1 MKIEGTP
8 DIYER
13 SNLTKHQWL
22 VWLGQKLHPEVPL
35 YNMVVTFT
43 LSGKVDR
50 GHFQKA
56 FQTLVNSSDALRT
69 VIEETDGA
77 PQQKVLET
85 FSYEMEFLDFSAGAR
100 PEAGFENWL
109 RDRCRA
115 AFDFHERLFDSALAK
130 IADDRY
136 VWYFNQHHIVSDG
149 WSVWLAYRYVAE
161 LYGRSLRGGLEA
173 AVALPRFQDHVLRQ
187 REEQASPR
195 QREAEAYWER
205 KLAEKLPPLNISSG
219 SKAKWTAEAQ
229 RTSCE
234 LGVERTRKLKT
245 FAARQDIA
253 GAAEHVSIFNVFAA
267 ILFAYLHRISGN
279 SRLSIGV
286 PFHNRSSEASL
297 KDTLGL
303 VMKVLPLRITIDP
316 GDNFLSVIE
325 KVRAELS
332 EIRPFRK
339 VALGNPLHNKLY
351 DVLLNY
357 HTVTY
362 PQFQGIP
369 VHVERVH
376 TPRENDLL
384 AIRVHDFDGAGS
396 FKLDFDFD
404 SGAFDDEQRR
414 RVVGQF
420 LQIFDA
426 FLEDPAASLHSVS
439 LLTAEER
446 RRILIEWNDTKRNY
460 SMDKC
465 LHDLFEEQVE
475 RTPDRTAIVFEDR
488 QLTYRELNRRANQL
502 AHYLKRLGVGPEA
515 LVGICLDR
523 SLDMIIAL
531 LGIGKAGGAYLPLEP
546 RHAKERV
553 AFILEDSRALAV
565 LTRGQLSNAIAEKIK
580 VVDLKSERE
589 TIGGQSEE
597 NPIGGATPGSLA
609 YVIYTSGSTGIPKG
623 VLIEHRQILNYVQG
637 IRERYQ
643 LEPGAGFAL
652 VQPLFVDSSQTVIF
666 PSLISGGCLHVISE
680 DQAFDPVAL
689 GEYFSRFPI
698 DLLKIAPSHLAA
710 LQASPHPE
718 YLLPRRWLVVG
729 GEVSHWDWMDKLRAM
744 ASCAIY
750 NHYGPTEATVG
761 MLTYEVRK
769 DETGARSQAVPIG
782 RPLPNTRA
790 FLLDRQ
796 LQPVPVGVAGELHIG
811 GGCLARGYLNR
822 PELTAEKFIPDPFSE
837 EPEARLYKTG
847 DLVRYLP
854 DGNIEFIGRIDDQ
867 VKIRGFRIEPAEIE
881 ATLER
886 HPTVRRAVVLARED
900 TADDPSTQPGTGKRL
915 VAYLAVDPEQA
926 LEPAHLRAY
935 LKEKL
940 PSYMIPESFVLLDSL
955 PLTPHGKV
963 DRRSLPAPRQ
973 FESEPIKDFVAPRTV
988 AEKALAKIWAEV
1000 LVLKQVGIHDN
1011 FFDLGGHSIKAMQI
1025 VSRIR
1030 QTFLVEIPL
1039 RSLFET
1045 PTIAEIADLLQRRD
1059 AEAGTQK
1066 IPLLSRSQRAK
1077 SPL

>member
-1 MKIEGTP
+1 MEGTP

-22 VWLGQKLHPEVPL
+22 IWLGQKLHPEVPL
-35 YNMVVTFT
+35 YNTAVTFT

-56 FQTLVNSSDALRT
+56 FQTLVNSGDTLRT

-77 PQQKVLET
+77 PQQKVLEA

-115 AFDFHERLFDSALAK
+115 VFDFHERLFDSALAK
-130 IADDRY
+130 IADDQY

-161 LYGRSLRGGLEA
+161 FYGRSLHGGLEA
-173 AVALPRFQDHVLRQ
+173 VVALPGFQDYVRRQ

-195 QREAEAYWER
+195 HREAEAYWER
-205 KLAEKLPPLNISSG
+205 KLAEKPPPLNIG
-219 SKAKWTAEAQ
+219 GASKAKWTAEVQ

-234 LGVERTRKLKT
+234 LGVERTRKLKG

-253 GAAEHVSIFNVFAA
+253 GATEQVSIFNVFAA
-267 ILFAYLHRISGN
+267 ILFAYLHRTSGN

-286 PFHNRSSEASL
+286 PFHNRSSDGSL
-297 KDTLGL
+297 KDMLGL
-303 VMKVLPLRITIDP
+303 VMKVFPLGITIDR
-316 GDNFLSVIE
+316 GDTFLSVIE

-339 VALGNPLHNKLY
+339 VTLRNPLHSRLY
-351 DVLLNY
+351 DVLLNF

-362 PQFQGIP
+362 PDFQGMP
-369 VHVERVH
+369 VRVERVH
-376 TPRENDLL
+376 TPRENDRL
-384 AIRVHDFDGAGS
+384 AIRVHDFEGAGS
-396 FKLDFDFD
+396 LRLDFDFD
-404 SGAFDDEQRR
+404 SAVFDDEQRR
-414 RVVGQF
+414 RAVCQF

-426 FLEDPAASLHSVS
+426 FLEDPAESLHSVS
-439 LLTAEER
+439 LLTAEEK

-465 LHDLFEEQVE
+465 LHELFEEQVE
-475 RTPDRTAIVFEDR
+475 RTPDATAIVFEDR

-515 LVGICLDR
+515 LVGIYLER

-531 LGIGKAGGAYLPLEP
+531 LAIGKAGGAYLPLDTI
-546 RHAKERV
+546 HAKDRV

-565 LTRGQLSNAIAEKIK
+565 LTKGPLSNAITGKIK
-580 VVDLKSERE
+580 VVDLEAERE
-589 TIGGQSEE
+589 TIDGESGE
-597 NPIGGATPGSLA
+597 NLIGAAGPGSLA
-609 YVIYTSGSTGIPKG
+609 YVIYTSGSTGMPKG
-623 VLIEHRQILNYVQG
+623 VLIEQRQILNYVRG

-643 LEPGAGFAL
+643 LEPGASFAM

-680 DQAFDPVAL
+680 DRAFNPAAL

-718 YLLPRRWLVVG
+718 RLLPRRWLVVG
-729 GEVSHWDWMDKLRAM
+729 GEVSRWDWMDKLRAM
-744 ASCAIY
+744 ASCSIF

-769 DETGARSQAVPIG
+769 DENGARSQAVPIG

-796 LQPVPVGVAGELHIG
+796 LQSVPVGVAGELHIG
-811 GGCLARGYLNR
+811 GSCLGRGYLNR

-837 EPEARLYKTG
+837 DPEARLYKTG
-847 DLVRYLP
+847 DLARYLP

-886 HPTVRRAVVLARED
+886 HPAVRKVVVLTRED
-900 TADDPSTQPGTGKRL
+900 RAEEDSTEVGTGPSTELSPGKRL
-915 VAYLAVDPEQA
+915 LAYLVMDPEQT
-926 LEPAHLRAY
+926 LEPAHLRDY

-940 PSYMIPESFVLLDSL
+940 PAYMIPESFVLLDAL

-963 DRRSLPAPRQ
+963 DRRSLPAPPK
-973 FESEPIKDFVAPRTV
+973 FGSEPIKDFVAPRTV
-988 AEKALAKIWAEV
+988 AETALAEIWAEV
-1000 LVLKQVGIHDN
+1000 LDLKQVGIHDN
-1011 FFDLGGHSIKAMQI
+1011 FLDLGGHSLKAMQI

-1030 QTFLVEIPL
+1030 QTFFMEIPL

-1045 PTIAEIADLLQRRD
+1045 PTIAEIADLLQRR
-1059 AEAGTQK
+1059 AAQAGTQK
-1066 IPLLSRSQRAK
+1066 IPILSRRS
-1077 SPL
+1077 